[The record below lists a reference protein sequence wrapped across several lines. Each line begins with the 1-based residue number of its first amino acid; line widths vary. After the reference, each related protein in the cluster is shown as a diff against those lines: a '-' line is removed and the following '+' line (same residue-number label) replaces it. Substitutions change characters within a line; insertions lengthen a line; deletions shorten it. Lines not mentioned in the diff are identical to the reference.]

1 MELNNENQF
10 NSNIIADAENP
21 NNSDVSNADF
31 AKTKKRNKISLALLI
46 VGTILFFLA
55 LFLIGL
61 YMDSVIKHLL
71 NTEENTL
78 GTALG
83 MVLSFTYFGTPGLAL
98 SFVSS
103 ILNIISVAISKD
115 RRIVKI
121 VFMTLSLLLLLI
133 GIVFFGLMYV
143 K

>member
-71 NTEENTL
+71 NTEENTV

-121 VFMTLSLLLLLI
+121 VFMTLSLLLLII

>member
-10 NSNIIADAENP
+10 NSNIIADAKNP

-71 NTEENTL
+71 NTKENTV

-121 VFMTLSLLLLLI
+121 VFMTLSLLLLII

>member
-1 MELNNENQF
+1 
-10 NSNIIADAENP
+10 
-21 NNSDVSNADF
+21 
-31 AKTKKRNKISLALLI
+31 
-46 VGTILFFLA
+46 
-55 LFLIGL
+55 
-61 YMDSVIKHLL
+61 MDSVIKHLL
-71 NTEENTL
+71 NTEENTV

-121 VFMTLSLLLLLI
+121 VFMTLSLLLLII

>member
-10 NSNIIADAENP
+10 NSNIIADTENT
-21 NNSDVSNADF
+21 NNADVSNVDF

-71 NTEENTL
+71 NTEENTV

-121 VFMTLSLLLLLI
+121 VFMTLSLLLLII